1 VPPRVLASSK
11 ALLVPQRAL
20 ILSVAW
26 ALEASVLIEIASHE
40 ASLDLKVVNL
50 VPLRALTLLE
60 GLALDSV
67 VISPEV
73 GDLA

>member
-1 VPPRVLASSK
+1 MPPRVLASSK

-67 VISPEV
+67 AISPEV

>member
-1 VPPRVLASSK
+1 MPPRVLASSK